1 MQQRDLR
8 SDSSANGG
16 ESARVGASGLYASV
30 SESAAR
36 GADALSTIAADAMN
50 SAGSELESL
59 RSELNSLKDTVAK
72 YVAQAGNETARTAHE
87 ITSNV
92 TAQLGDVA
100 GSIADKGGEVASI
113 ATKQVKTLGSEL
125 ENMARRNPIGALAG
139 ALMVGVLIGMMGR
152 RS

>member
-8 SDSSANGG
+8 SDTSANG
-16 ESARVGASGLYASV
+16 GASGLYASV

-36 GADALSTIAADAMN
+36 GADALSTVAADAMN

-59 RSELNSLKDTVAK
+59 RRELNSLKDTVAK
-72 YVAQAGNETARTAHE
+72 YVAQAGNETARTAQE

-113 ATKQVKTLGSEL
+113 AAKQVKTLGSDL
-125 ENMARRNPIGALAG
+125 ENMARRNPIGALVG

-152 RS
+152 RR

>member
-1 MQQRDLR
+1 MKPMQQRDLR
-8 SDSSANGG
+8 SDSSANG
-16 ESARVGASGLYASV
+16 GASGLYASV

-36 GADALSTIAADAMN
+36 GADALSTVAADAMN

-59 RSELNSLKDTVAK
+59 RSELNSLKDIVAK
-72 YVAQAGNETARTAHE
+72 YVAEAGNETSRTAQE

-113 ATKQVKTLGSEL
+113 AAKQVKTLGSEL
-125 ENMARRNPIGALAG
+125 ESIARRNPIGALAG